1 MRSRRSAFGACFI
14 MAALLAGC
22 GGGGGGSTPPVQPPT
37 NPQAQPGSVAV
48 SVIVPAASSQNAV
61 RKGARKTN
69 YMSASSQGL
78 GISVVAH
85 GGTFPAMV
93 TPQAAYDIS
102 SSSSYCT
109 AGVGGSRT
117 CTFYVPAPA
126 GSDDFQISAWDAK
139 PVAGSF
145 VGAHLLGQSVSTQTI
160 SATSVNNLSFSLS
173 GTVASIFLRLST
185 NTMLA
190 GQANTATLNAEA
202 IDADGNIITGSDPF
216 VDSTGHLLTFTI
228 HATVLPAGSAGTV
241 TMTSANQSSPSTTA
255 VVTSPSNST
264 ISLSYNGAQF
274 GNGTELGSAGF
285 TATPSRSLTGT
296 NTGATLSFTISTANL
311 NRPPNPV
318 VTTYS
323 TGAAS
328 APFSI
333 GTDTATGDMWFTD
346 QGDNMI
352 GRIATD
358 GTISKFGPTSAQPR
372 TMAMGAD
379 GDMYFT
385 ELDRIG
391 RINPYTQ
398 AIDEFSNGLP
408 PGALPGFITRGPE
421 GDNDL
426 WFSDLGTHELGTI
439 SFPGGAI
446 SEMPVDGTPY
456 AVAIGPDGNV
466 WYTRTDNDSV
476 EVITTGGSFVGDY
489 TLTAGANPRSIAV
502 GPDGNIWVTENSGNE
517 IARITTGGTV
527 SEFPLLTAN
536 AQPRRI
542 IAGIDGALWF
552 TEQNA
557 NKIGR
562 VTTSGIV
569 TEYPASATGP
579 IGMTSGPDG
588 NLWFAAQ
595 TGNVIGKVQP

>member
-1 MRSRRSAFGACFI
+1 

-22 GGGGGGSTPPVQPPT
+22 SGGGSTPPVMQTPS
-37 NPQAQPGSVAV
+37 NPQSQTGSVAV
-48 SVIVPAASSQNAV
+48 SIVVPAASTQPAV
-61 RKGARKTN
+61 RKGSRKPN

-93 TPQAAYDIS
+93 TPQAAYDVS
-102 SSSSYCT
+102 ASSSYCT
-109 AGVGGSRT
+109 AGTGGSRT
-117 CTFYVPAPA
+117 CTFFVPAPA

-139 PVAGSF
+139 AVAGSF

-160 SATSVNNLSFSLS
+160 SATTVNNLSFSLS

-185 NTMLA
+185 NTMVA
-190 GQANTATLNAEA
+190 GQSNTATLNAEA
-202 IDADGNIITGSDPF
+202 LDADGNIIAGSDPF
-216 VDSTGHLLTFTI
+216 VDSNGNSLTFTVRV
-228 HATVLPAGSAGTV
+228 TDLPANSAGAV
-241 TMTSANQSSPSTTA
+241 TMTSANQSNPSA
-255 VVTSPSNST
+255 SVVVTKPSNST
-264 ISLSYNGAQF
+264 ISLSYNGAL
-274 GNGTELGSAGF
+274 LGSAAF
-285 TATPSRSLTGT
+285 VATPSHSLLGT
-296 NTGATLSFTISTANL
+296 NTNATLNFTVSNVNL
-311 NRPPNPV
+311 NLPPDPV
-318 VTTYS
+318 VTNYS
-323 TGAAS
+323 TGAGS

-333 GTDTATGDMWFTD
+333 GTDTATNDMWFTD
-346 QGDNMI
+346 QGDNTI
-352 GRIATD
+352 GRIGTD
-358 GTISKFGPTSAQPR
+358 GTISKFGPTTAQPR

-398 AIDEFSNGLP
+398 AIDEFTAGLP
-408 PGALPGFITRGPE
+408 LGSLPGFITRGPAS
-421 GDNDL
+421 DNDL

-439 SFPGGAI
+439 TFPGGAI
-446 SEMPVDGTPY
+446 SEIPVDGSPY

-476 EVITTGGSFVGDY
+476 EAITTAGTVVGDY
-489 TLTAGANPRSIAV
+489 PLASGANPRSIGV
-502 GPDGNIWVTENSGNE
+502 GPDGNLWVTENSGNQV
-517 IARITTGGTV
+517 ARITTSGTV
-527 SEFPLLTAN
+527 TEFPLLTAN

-562 VTTSGIV
+562 ITTDGHVS
-569 TEYPASATGP
+569 EYSVSATGP

-588 NLWFAAQ
+588 NLWFAAN
-595 TGNVIGKVQP
+595 TGNAIGKVQP

>member
-22 GGGGGGSTPPVQPPT
+22 SGGGSTPPVAQPPA
-37 NPQAQPGSVAV
+37 NPQAQTGSVSV
-48 SVIVPAASSQNAV
+48 SITVPAASSQNALRKTV
-61 RKGARKTN
+61 RKSN
-69 YMSASSQGL
+69 YMSVSSQGL

-85 GGTFPAMV
+85 GGTLPAMV
-93 TPQAAYDIS
+93 TPQVAYDIS
-102 SSSSYCT
+102 ASSSYCT
-109 AGVGGSRT
+109 AGTGGSRT
-117 CTFYVPAPA
+117 CTFFIPAPA

-139 PVAGSF
+139 PVAASF
-145 VGAHLLGQSVSTQTI
+145 VGAHLLGQSVSTQTV
-160 SATSVNNLSFSLS
+160 SATTVNNLAFTLS

-185 NTMLA
+185 DTMVA
-190 GQANTATLNAEA
+190 GQTNTATLNAEA
-202 IDADGNIITGSDPF
+202 LDADGNIITGSDPF
-216 VDSTGHLLTFTI
+216 IDSNGNALTFTVN
-228 HATVLPAGSAGTV
+228 ATVNPSGSAGTV
-241 TMTSANQSSPSTTA
+241 KMTSANQSTPSTSV

-264 ISLSYNGAQF
+264 ISLSYNGAQI
-274 GNGTELGSAGF
+274 GDGTQSGSAAF
-285 TATPSRSLTGT
+285 VATPSHTLTGT
-296 NTGATLSFTISTANL
+296 NTSATLKFTISTSNL
-311 NRPPNPV
+311 NVPPNPV
-318 VTTYS
+318 ITTFS
-323 TGAAS
+323 TGSGS

-346 QGDNMI
+346 QGDNTI
-352 GRIATD
+352 GRIGTD
-358 GTISKFGPTSAQPR
+358 GTIAKFGPTTAQPR

-391 RINPYTQ
+391 RINPHTQ
-398 AIDEFSNGLP
+398 AIDEFTAGLP
-408 PGALPGFITRGPE
+408 VGSLPGFITRGPAS
-421 GDNDL
+421 DNDL
-426 WFSDLGTHELGTI
+426 WFSDLATKELGTI

-456 AVAIGPDGNV
+456 AIAIGPDGNV

-476 EVITTGGSFVGDY
+476 EAITTSGTVIGDY
-489 TLTAGANPRSIAV
+489 ALTNGANPRSIGV
-502 GPDGNIWVTENSGNE
+502 GPDGNLWVTENSGNQ
-517 IARITTGGTV
+517 IARITTSGTV
-527 SEFPLLTAN
+527 TEFALLTAN

-562 VTTSGIV
+562 ITTSGIV
-569 TEYPASATGP
+569 SEYPASATGP